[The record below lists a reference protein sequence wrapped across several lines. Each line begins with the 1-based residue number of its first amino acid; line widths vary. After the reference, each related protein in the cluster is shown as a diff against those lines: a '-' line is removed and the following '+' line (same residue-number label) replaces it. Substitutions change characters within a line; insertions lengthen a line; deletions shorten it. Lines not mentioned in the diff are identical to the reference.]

1 MKNNLNIQ
9 LSASAVLCLFF
20 ILAVAPG
27 IAHAETR
34 NDVSFECTVDFS
46 SPVLKDRGQ
55 FVDVAVTEANSVT
68 TTDGSPMMPVFSK
81 TFEFPWGTTIQSVDI
96 QPSLIQTMSTGKQVK
111 PVPVQQK
118 IGNDIVPSERV
129 IDQNVYSSARPYP
142 STWYTYTTGAGLNS
156 KNEHVIFLTCH
167 LTPVQYLPSNQVL
180 QYSNRF
186 TIQIKYTLPIAALK
200 PATTYPLVII
210 APAEFSQLLQP
221 LVDHKN
227 NHSVPTKLV
236 TLEEIYNT
244 FSGRDNPEKIK
255 YFIKSAIE
263 DWGATYILLVGDITK
278 LPIRETY
285 GSEWEDNLLS
295 DQYYADI
302 YDASEHFCT
311 WDKNG
316 NNRFGEVNHQGYDID
331 GVDLF
336 ADVNV
341 GRLACTDATE
351 VTTVVSKIITY
362 EDETTNQIWFKR
374 IVLAGGDTFP
384 LYRGAPPFVYEG
396 EITNTKVGQT
406 LPDFTQTYLW
416 TSKHNLRAATF
427 NRAIN
432 QGAGFVT
439 YAGHG
444 FEHGW
449 GTYRPNALTDTM
461 ILYYIPFIN
470 KLTNGD
476 KLPIM
481 FFDACLTAKLDFNVS
496 SLQHYYP
503 KIANLLV
510 RLFGL
515 SSNPSDNY
523 ECFAWDFIAK
533 ENGGAIATVGAT
545 RSAYTW
551 VDANG
556 VYGGAGY
563 LDVHF
568 FASYSNG
575 VTAGQMMTGAQN
587 AYIQG
592 VGYDYFTIE
601 EFLLLGDP
609 SLMVGGYQ

>member
-1 MKNNLNIQ
+1 MKNKGNIRF
-9 LSASAVLCLFF
+9 SAGAVMCLFLMLTF
-20 ILAVAPG
+20 APG
-27 IAHAETR
+27 MVQAETR
-34 NDVSFECTVDFS
+34 NDVSLDCAVDFS
-46 SPVLKDRGQ
+46 SPVLLDHGQ
-55 FVDVAVTEANSVT
+55 FVEVTVNEANAVMT
-68 TTDGSPMMPVFSK
+68 ADGSPMMPVFSK
-81 TFEFPWGTTIQSVDI
+81 TFEFPWGTTIRSVDV
-96 QPSLIQTMSTGKQVK
+96 QPVQIQTMSTGKQVR
-111 PVPVQQK
+111 PVPVKQK
-118 IGNDIVPSERV
+118 IGNDIVPFEGR
-129 IDQNVYSSARPYP
+129 IDQSVYGRMEPYP
-142 STWYTYTTGAGLNS
+142 KTWYTYTTGTGLN
-156 KNEHVIFLTCH
+156 KHDEHVIFLSCYI
-167 LTPVQYLPSNQVL
+167 TPVRYLPANHVL
-180 QYSNRF
+180 QYSTRF
-186 TIQIKYTLPIAALK
+186 TIQIKYTPPAATLA
-200 PATTYPLVII
+200 PATTYKLVII
-210 APAEFSQLLQP
+210 APSEFSPLLQP
-221 LVDHKN
+221 LVNHKN
-227 NHSVPTKLV
+227 NYSMPTTLV
-236 TLEEIYNT
+236 TLVEIYSL

-263 DWGATYILLVGDITK
+263 DWNTEYVLLVGDISK

-295 DQYYADI
+295 DLYYADI
-302 YDASEHFCT
+302 YDADGHFCN
-311 WDKNG
+311 WDANG
-316 NNRFGEVNHQGYDID
+316 NNRFGEVNHQGNDLD
-331 GVDLF
+331 GVDLY
-336 ADVNV
+336 ADVHV

-351 VTTVVSKIITY
+351 VTTMVNKVITY
-362 EDETTNQIWFKR
+362 EQETANQIWFKR

-406 LPDFTQTYLW
+406 LPDFAQTYLW
-416 TSKHNLRAATF
+416 TSKRNLHATSF

-461 ILYYIPFIN
+461 ILYYIPYIN
-470 KLTNGD
+470 GLHNGN

-481 FFDACLTAKLDFNVS
+481 FFDACLTAKLDFNVT

-503 KIANLLV
+503 RLANLLV
-510 RLFGL
+510 RIFGL
-515 SSNPSDNY
+515 SSNPSDLY
-523 ECFAWDFIAK
+523 ECFAWSFLAK
-533 ENGGAIATVGAT
+533 QNGGAIATVGAT

-551 VDANG
+551 VDKNG

-568 FASYSNG
+568 FASYSDG

-592 VGYDYFTIE
+592 VGRDYFTLE